1 MKKFVTEKHYK
12 STQFLL
18 KSPIYVYLDKFINLL
33 VLPMS
38 NIYIYHWI
46 ILIFRKSVGSTLEYK
61 YLIFFEIY
69 EESF

>member
-1 MKKFVTEKHYK
+1 MKKFVTDKHYK

-38 NIYIYHWI
+38 NIYIPLDYFNFQKECRVYFRI
-46 ILIFRKSVGSTLEYK
+46 QILN
-61 YLIFFEIY
+61 FFLIY